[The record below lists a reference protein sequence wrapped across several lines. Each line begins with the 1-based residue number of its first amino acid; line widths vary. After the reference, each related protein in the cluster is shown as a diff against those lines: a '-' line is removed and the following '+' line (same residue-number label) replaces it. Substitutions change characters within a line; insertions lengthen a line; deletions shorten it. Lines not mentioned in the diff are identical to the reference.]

1 MDVKL
6 VKGSDPKFAELI
18 TKTNMAPYYDTRG
31 IVWSHDQFLRSWDE
45 LDNYEVYVDDIR
57 IGVVRFSYTSET
69 TFLRDLQILTEH
81 QGRGF
86 GSRCLDLV
94 IEHANSQASDQLVLR
109 VFSEN
114 PAIKLYQSKGFKK
127 ISEVKGL
134 VEMELPLA
142 KLQGKRNG

>member
-18 TKTNMAPYYDTRG
+18 TKTNMASYYQARD
-31 IVWSHDQFLRSWDE
+31 IAWSHDQFLRSWDE
-45 LDNYEVYVDDIR
+45 LDNYEVYVGDNR

-69 TFLRDLQILTEH
+69 TFLRDLQILTEY

-94 IEHANSQASDQLVLR
+94 IEHANSQASTQLVLR

-114 PAIKLYQSKGFKK
+114 PAIKLYQSKGFTK

-134 VEMELPLA
+134 VEMELQLA
-142 KLQGKRNG
+142 ER

>member
-18 TKTNMAPYYDTRG
+18 TKKNMASYYDTRG

>member
-18 TKTNMAPYYDTRG
+18 TKTNMAPYYDTRE
-31 IVWSHDQFLRSWDE
+31 IVWGHDQFLRSWDE
-45 LDNYEVYVDDIR
+45 LDNYEVYVGDIR
-57 IGVVRFSYTSET
+57 IGVVRFSYTSDT
-69 TFLRDLQILTEH
+69 TFLRDLQILTEY

-94 IEHANSQASDQLVLR
+94 IKHANNQASTQLVLR

-114 PAIKLYQSKGFKK
+114 PAIKLYQSKGFTK

-134 VEMELPLA
+134 VEMELQLA
-142 KLQGKRNG
+142 EL